1 MTLPDLSIARPAA
14 GALLRRH
21 LGDRRFLLTLP
32 RAVGLQ
38 VLHPAIAPA
47 LAEHTTTRLWE
58 HKKRAVLQ
66 MIHLACAAH
75 DTAAAIRFA
84 HEHVKGTDDRGGRYH
99 ALYPDTFL
107 FQHATYVDALM
118 TAADVFGPALTA
130 ETRAELYAQCCRW
143 YRSYGISDR
152 GLPATWPEFTEYFTD
167 ACAATLRTT
176 PAATAL
182 GPQVLRPD
190 AWIVRHLPSAAVRAM
205 QHPRAVAL
213 YGLTPRPAD
222 AAALRTVA
230 ALTRLGVATVPRL
243 RSVPQAR
250 H

>member
-1 MTLPDLSIARPAA
+1 MTLPRAALQRPAA

-84 HEHVKGTDDRGGRYH
+84 HEHVKGTDDRGSRYH
-99 ALYPDTFL
+99 ALRPDTFL

-118 TAADVFGPALTA
+118 TAADMFGPALTA
-130 ETRAELYAQCCRW
+130 ETRAELYTQCCRW

-152 GLPATWPEFTEYFTD
+152 DLPAGWPEFTEYFAGT
-167 ACAATLRTT
+167 CAATLRMT
-176 PAATAL
+176 PAAATL
-182 GPQVLRPD
+182 RPQVLRPD
-190 AWIVRHLPSAAVRAM
+190 AWIVRQLPSAAVRAM
-205 QHPRAVAL
+205 QHPRAVEL

-230 ALTRLGVATVPRL
+230 AITRLGVTTVPRL

>member
-1 MTLPDLSIARPAA
+1 MTLPRAALERPAA

-66 MIHLACAAH
+66 MIHLACGAH

-84 HEHVKGTDDRGGRYH
+84 HEHVKGTDDRGTRYH

-107 FQHATYVDALM
+107 FQHATYVEALM
-118 TAADVFGPALTA
+118 TAADLFGPALTA
-130 ETRAELYAQCCRW
+130 ETRTELYTQCCRW
-143 YRSYGISDR
+143 YRSYGITDR
-152 GLPATWPEFTEYFTD
+152 GLPATWPDFTEYFTD
-167 ACAATLRTT
+167 ACAGALRMT
-176 PAATAL
+176 PAAATL

-190 AWIVRHLPSAAVRAM
+190 AWVVRRLPSAAVRAM
-205 QHPRAVAL
+205 QHPRAVEL
-213 YGLTPRPAD
+213 YRLTPRAGD
-222 AAALRTVA
+222 AVALRTVVAFTRAGA
-230 ALTRLGVATVPRL
+230 AAVPRW